1 MKTKMYTVGQEVW
14 YKADP
19 SNHGKGVVLG
29 ACAPDSRSDEPIYKI
44 NFQDGHQNGWYTHS
58 EITNIGPKHK
68 HADLMLEYAKESF
81 TNATAYK
88 NWEFSPDSGDTW
100 NRCIQHPTWTSTV
113 LYRRKPVVIA
123 TYKPVK
129 EKIEFIKPVKNV
141 NDLIGIDVL
150 YVIKANIDSSTY
162 RPTNKV
168 VEVNISQMTP
178 YDINHLIQNN
188 LAFATE
194 EHVVSFL
201 NAYDKMKQY
210 MR

>member
-1 MKTKMYTVGQEVW
+1 MKTQMYIVGQEVW
-14 YKADP
+14 YKADT
-19 SNHGKGVVLG
+19 SNHGKGVVLA

-68 HADLMLEYAKESF
+68 HADLMLQYAKESF
-81 TNATAYK
+81 TDPEAYK
-88 NWEFSPDSGDTW
+88 HWQFSRDSGDTW
-100 NRCIQHPTWTSTV
+100 VQCEQAPVWATSV
-113 LYRRKPVVIA
+113 MYRRKPVV

-129 EKIEFIKPVKNV
+129 EKIEFVKPIKNV
-141 NDLIGIDVL
+141 NDLIGVDVL
-150 YVIKANIDSSTY
+150 YVIKANVDPSTY

-168 VEVNISQMTP
+168 TEVNISQMTP
-178 YDINHLIQNN
+178 YNINHLIQNN
-188 LAFATE
+188 LAFVSE